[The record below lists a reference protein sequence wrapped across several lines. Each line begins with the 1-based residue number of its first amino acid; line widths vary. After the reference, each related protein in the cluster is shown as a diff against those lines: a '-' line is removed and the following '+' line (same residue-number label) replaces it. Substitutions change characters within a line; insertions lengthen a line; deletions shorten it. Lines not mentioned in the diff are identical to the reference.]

1 MRVFRGKRLPYA
13 AIGASTLAVGKKI
26 LFVDDD
32 EMWRKR
38 LAASFQ
44 AAGYDMV
51 TAQDASEAMAVSEQL
66 ELGAI
71 VLDLN
76 LDGEDGVMLLKFLKR
91 NHPKTPVLIFTGV
104 AHDQAAIQKMLK
116 MGADQYLTKNSIEEL
131 IVAVS
136 PYV

>member
-1 MRVFRGKRLPYA
+1 M
-13 AIGASTLAVGKKI
+13 
-26 LFVDDD
+26 FVDDD

-38 LAASFQ
+38 LSASFQ